1 MPLQIIR
8 NDITKM
14 SVDGNRQCCQYFS
27 FGRQRCGRLHS
38 SCRRTGAACRMQYA
52 AWLRNRQRKNHKGVP
67 VTLQIR
73 DPCSRPALVGWQA
86 SGAGASGILLS
97 DIFEPGKR
105 KWLSVGGPFADFLR
119 HLRLSKRPGPKGCS
133 RYHQYVPAGK

>member
-1 MPLQIIR
+1 
-8 NDITKM
+8 M
-14 SVDGNRQCCQYFS
+14 SVDAIVNAANTSHFWAAAVWTAAFIVPPDRSCLQNAVRCMAAKPAAQKS
-27 FGRQRCGRLHS
+27 QR
-38 SCRRTGAACRMQYA
+38 
-52 AWLRNRQRKNHKGVP
+52 VP

-119 HLRLSKRPGPKGCS
+119 HLRLSKRPGSEGCS
-133 RYHQYVPAGK
+133 RYHQYVPAGKMR